1 MKRQGRSSGNNKPV
15 NSDSKPPDVIGRPKL
30 AALPKLSEKKEDNK
44 NRGKNEPDDN
54 GESKSV
60 EKIVPEM
67 TGTTDT
73 PIQSSVENSNKVES
87 GSMVEIQVIPV
98 EEIPSVIP
106 LPEETP
112 LVESIPIETPDG
124 SVAETSAVSSP
135 KIEPPLEPVAETV
148 VEVPFSLN
156 NPEKGYPDGPKGV
169 VLDLEEKTKQKILAY
184 EEQMKTYEKEMNTR
198 LEKAKEEL
206 KLLEQRNQQEKEQA
220 ILLEQKKRIEEENM
234 EKLKIEN
241 RKRKLEEDARMEKSR
256 IEAEKRLESDKQ
268 LQLEKFERQER
279 EERELRER
287 KEHEEREFREK
298 QEAMIQI
305 QNRLLLLQKQEQEK
319 KATIEKS
326 LKTLEKE
333 EQIKKA
339 SLEKLSLEEEKRRQG
354 LLELQER
361 EKERERE
368 LQEREKEL
376 QEKLQ
381 RITREEAEKREAE
394 KKQIEKTLE
403 REKTRIPS
411 PKDNTPIR
419 INGEE
424 ISRDKLNFVPLG
436 TKNNSP
442 VMHPVSNTP
451 LTQLPVISGR
461 IVELGKKKEPTT
473 LSSPQIDTTHLP
485 PLRIDPV
492 SVKNEV
498 KSEKEPEISVISEV
512 LPVIISKPLP
522 EFPGSPE
529 ILPKTP
535 EDSDISDTDDPE
547 PKIEEKEDEED
558 EDEED
563 EDEEEEDEEEED
575 EEEVT
580 RRKIEEQKQ
589 LFTEKIRKEREE
601 ISRLQKKREITEK
614 EIEQKKKIDKEIAI
628 LKKELEKEKL
638 QREKLEL
645 QEKELQDE
653 LKAEIERD
661 EEKERRKNSDSDS
674 ESSDSESEEVKKKKK
689 VRVKRR
695 RKVVRKEPST
705 PKPVEYGN
713 PIPLPNYAS
722 MTIGEAARWRA
733 DFKTKLS
740 ILREIYPALEI
751 PKFDDSVPLE
761 VIHHHYERYHH
772 QLLVDNVA
780 TDYQIYLFILFAGI
794 ELFCVLLL
802 QLDMGGYTIN
812 QLTMMNRY
820 NRLLVELGEKS
831 SVGMG
836 SSWSPEVRIGVLAI
850 VNAIVFLVIRLIA
863 DYFGPIIGPLLQQI
877 VNSFMSGGNAAT
889 EIQKAAAA
897 QSGMTY
903 ETPEADSGT
912 DIPAVPV
919 KSKGLIGNIL
929 NIFGMGGNKAA
940 TPAAAPTSR
949 EPLYDE

>member
-1 MKRQGRSSGNNKPV
+1 
-15 NSDSKPPDVIGRPKL
+15 
-30 AALPKLSEKKEDNK
+30 
-44 NRGKNEPDDN
+44 
-54 GESKSV
+54 
-60 EKIVPEM
+60 
-67 TGTTDT
+67 
-73 PIQSSVENSNKVES
+73 
-87 GSMVEIQVIPV
+87 
-98 EEIPSVIP
+98 
-106 LPEETP
+106 
-112 LVESIPIETPDG
+112 
-124 SVAETSAVSSP
+124 
-135 KIEPPLEPVAETV
+135 
-148 VEVPFSLN
+148 
-156 NPEKGYPDGPKGV
+156 
-169 VLDLEEKTKQKILAY
+169 
-184 EEQMKTYEKEMNTR
+184 
-198 LEKAKEEL
+198 
-206 KLLEQRNQQEKEQA
+206 
-220 ILLEQKKRIEEENM
+220 
-234 EKLKIEN
+234 
-241 RKRKLEEDARMEKSR
+241 
-256 IEAEKRLESDKQ
+256 
-268 LQLEKFERQER
+268 
-279 EERELRER
+279 
-287 KEHEEREFREK
+287 
-298 QEAMIQI
+298 
-305 QNRLLLLQKQEQEK
+305 
-319 KATIEKS
+319 
-326 LKTLEKE
+326 
-333 EQIKKA
+333 
-339 SLEKLSLEEEKRRQG
+339 
-354 LLELQER
+354 
-361 EKERERE
+361 
-368 LQEREKEL
+368 
-376 QEKLQ
+376 
-381 RITREEAEKREAE
+381 
-394 KKQIEKTLE
+394 LE